1 MTAFLLL
8 SIIGKALEIRKFMA
22 MNDLPEQSY
31 KERQISKRGAEGT
44 ATRPVCQELSL
55 AAGVLGSPGTH
66 SRPRKP
72 NGAQVGLVQAPPPET
87 VDQEQVWF
95 L

>member
-31 KERQISKRGAEGT
+31 KEHWISKRGAEGT
-44 ATRPVCQELSL
+44 AHSPCLSSVISTSQGPLQARHHGGHWKLDGAHVRLVKSLLLDTGVQERFS
-55 AAGVLGSPGTH
+55 
-66 SRPRKP
+66 
-72 NGAQVGLVQAPPPET
+72 
-87 VDQEQVWF
+87 F